1 MFFTGLSNGCAL
13 WRHLSMTTKSASS
26 PRNPILKQ
34 RIATMSAARSHP
46 FPLHVVHEL
55 QNPKSGIFVAKQT
68 KCPFPLIQNRY
79 RSHSQSFLRLDRCW
93 VQKKTETKTFFFFRL
108 GPEILTQDIQKGCC
122 QRKLFWGL
130 WKYGS
135 QSVHL
140 TDQEVIPIF
149 YPEHTKFLYI
159 PIHPYSM
166 DLVSLSTARIVRN
179 ELCHSVGKLR
189 RNVGKSRRNVRNL
202 HEITTSTFGNF
213 PRKLCFAGKKIQKR
227 QMQSLDS

>member
-93 VQKKTETKTFFFFRL
+93 VQKKTETKTFFFFDLALKFWRKTSKKDVAKENYSEGFGSMAHNL
-108 GPEILTQDIQKGCC
+108 YIWLTKRWFQYSTLNIQN
-122 QRKLFWGL
+122 
-130 WKYGS
+130 S
-135 QSVHL
+135 S
-140 TDQEVIPIF
+140 I
-149 YPEHTKFLYI
+149 FLYI
-159 PIHPYSM
+159 RT
-166 DLVSLSTARIVRN
+166 LWTL
-179 ELCHSVGKLR
+179 
-189 RNVGKSRRNVRNL
+189 
-202 HEITTSTFGNF
+202 
-213 PRKLCFAGKKIQKR
+213 
-227 QMQSLDS
+227 

>member
-93 VQKKTETKTFFFFRL
+93 VQKKRKPKRFFFSTWPWNFDAR
-108 GPEILTQDIQKGCC
+108 
-122 QRKLFWGL
+122 
-130 WKYGS
+130 
-135 QSVHL
+135 
-140 TDQEVIPIF
+140 
-149 YPEHTKFLYI
+149 
-159 PIHPYSM
+159 HPKRM
-166 DLVSLSTARIVRN
+166 L
-179 ELCHSVGKLR
+179 
-189 RNVGKSRRNVRNL
+189 
-202 HEITTSTFGNF
+202 
-213 PRKLCFAGKKIQKR
+213 PKKIILR
-227 QMQSLDS
+227 ALEVWLTICTFDWPRGDSNILPWTYKIPLYSYTSVLYGPCKSINCKNSAKWIMS